1 MSKKLKR
8 FREEFL
14 QDLSQQTDNFK
25 TDIKQKLELHDLES
39 SKPVKKS
46 FVQLHR
52 KPIIWACS
60 LIIFCLILAITIMVI
75 NNNENNIPVYKGMYA
90 NKIDSINRLP
100 RRKQLS
106 EFEDNLINE
115 IGISTIDDITCY
127 EKPNTDIIITIK
139 LDNPKEYE
147 LVSLTLNN
155 KKYQVSQFLEG
166 SNANQIVIKY
176 KTTNKSGIEEITLN
190 TIKYIDD
197 TTIKNKNVKLQGKK
211 TIRIGVTY
219 QNEPTATL
227 VRDQL
232 DSNEYSV
239 DFNIQDIDSVLDPI
253 AGVYVYLIN
262 NNKLVN
268 KQKLMVGYN
277 TVKFSSLDFST
288 TYSYMIVGI
297 YDMLD
302 GEGKKATVLYSNEFK
317 TIDLNTIDN
326 NQLSSSTI
334 KFTITKIPKFSNR
347 ITTIKLLKEG
357 AVVKTITDFTKLE
370 FNELLSDTDYE
381 IVVNYTYDL
390 NDGSGEKQGS
400 TSIGVHTKKAAPTFT
415 INVIS
420 IDDKAIKFSYNLS
433 DKDDTKAKT
442 SEIKLLKEGTLVKT
456 ITDFTKLEFNELL
469 SDTDYEI
476 VVNYTYDLNDGS
488 GEKQGSTS
496 IGVHTKKQAPK
507 INIGSICSI
516 KDTINLCLIINDPVK
531 TLISLKIEVYDNDN
545 KLVKEINNI
554 KIDDSVE
561 IEINEL
567 SKGKYTCY
575 YIYEYDLNDGSG
587 SVIIDRNNGHNK
599 ITIEVKG

>member
-400 TSIGVHTKKAAPTFT
+400 TSIGVHTKK
-415 INVIS
+415 
-420 IDDKAIKFSYNLS
+420 
-433 DKDDTKAKT
+433 
-442 SEIKLLKEGTLVKT
+442 
-456 ITDFTKLEFNELL
+456 
-469 SDTDYEI
+469 
-476 VVNYTYDLNDGS
+476 
-488 GEKQGSTS
+488 
-496 IGVHTKKQAPK
+496 QAPK

>member
-14 QDLSQQTDNFK
+14 QDLSKQTDNFK

-262 NNKLVN
+262 CILFI
-268 KQKLMVGYN
+268 M
-277 TVKFSSLDFST
+277 
-288 TYSYMIVGI
+288 
-297 YDMLD
+297 
-302 GEGKKATVLYSNEFK
+302 E
-317 TIDLNTIDN
+317 
-326 NQLSSSTI
+326 
-334 KFTITKIPKFSNR
+334 
-347 ITTIKLLKEG
+347 
-357 AVVKTITDFTKLE
+357 
-370 FNELLSDTDYE
+370 DY
-381 IVVNYTYDL
+381 
-390 NDGSGEKQGS
+390 
-400 TSIGVHTKKAAPTFT
+400 
-415 INVIS
+415 
-420 IDDKAIKFSYNLS
+420 
-433 DKDDTKAKT
+433 
-442 SEIKLLKEGTLVKT
+442 TL
-456 ITDFTKLEFNELL
+456 
-469 SDTDYEI
+469 
-476 VVNYTYDLNDGS
+476 
-488 GEKQGSTS
+488 
-496 IGVHTKKQAPK
+496 
-507 INIGSICSI
+507 
-516 KDTINLCLIINDPVK
+516 
-531 TLISLKIEVYDNDN
+531 
-545 KLVKEINNI
+545 
-554 KIDDSVE
+554 
-561 IEINEL
+561 
-567 SKGKYTCY
+567 
-575 YIYEYDLNDGSG
+575 
-587 SVIIDRNNGHNK
+587 
-599 ITIEVKG
+599 